1 MEREKDRISL
11 SVIKWIIYIQIP
23 RFICDSPQNLFCELN
38 NLYLANSERFH
49 LCLSESSPLHGL
61 SSSFRID
68 YAVSLPVIRH
78 ALYRRFHSQLI
89 SFDNFNAAFDCINN
103 NLCSWPHKRD

>member
-38 NLYLANSERFH
+38 NLYLANSERLH
-49 LCLSESSPLHGL
+49 LIGVFTCAWTFILIPHRLCGQFARHSPC
-61 SSSFRID
+61 
-68 YAVSLPVIRH
+68 SL
-78 ALYRRFHSQLI
+78 
-89 SFDNFNAAFDCINN
+89 
-103 NLCSWPHKRD
+103 